1 MDSTDVKHFF
11 EQVAG
16 DWDTMRLDYFD
27 ERVID
32 QLADHTD
39 LDTTKTVVD
48 VGTGTAFVAAGLAS
62 RAERVLAF
70 DLSPA
75 MLEVAAGNLAA
86 LNIDNVELREADV
99 AGLPLDDN
107 SVDAAVANMVL
118 HHAEDPGGMIAE
130 MARVV
135 RPGGWVAITDEVEH
149 PYEWMRTEH
158 ADVWLGFNRDQID
171 GFFGDARLQQYGY
184 APLGMQ

>member
-1 MDSTDVKHFF
+1 MDSTDVKYFF

-75 MLEVAAGNLAA
+75 MLKVAAGNLAA
-86 LNIDNVELREADV
+86 LNIETSSWARPTSPAS
-99 AGLPLDDN
+99 PWTTTR
-107 SVDAAVANMVL
+107 STPPSPTWCSTTPRTPAA
-118 HHAEDPGGMIAE
+118 
-130 MARVV
+130 
-135 RPGGWVAITDEVEH
+135 
-149 PYEWMRTEH
+149 
-158 ADVWLGFNRDQID
+158 
-171 GFFGDARLQQYGY
+171 
-184 APLGMQ
+184 